1 MQFRSVVLPEPVPPE
16 ITTLQRTRPMIF
28 QDFGAGRRNAAE
40 ARELIERQL
49 FLLELAD
56 GQRGAVDGQRRGQ

>member
-28 QDFGAGRRNAAE
+28 RISAPAGE
-40 ARELIERQL
+40 MLPK
-49 FLLELAD
+49 
-56 GQRGAVDGQRRGQ
+56 RGKYLGY